1 MSGKYMATD
10 TYVKSTTYNISSKNA
25 KALFNGSALSSGLW
39 ELPNLNFTDPNLR
52 TVYFSIQHAEIPNTF
67 YIINSS
73 NDTLV
78 IDDGTQHVVVCPHG
92 NYNVT
97 TFITAITPLMP
108 VGYTWTYNQV
118 IAKLTLTKSS
128 GAFTLI
134 AAQSTIRD
142 IIGLGNS
149 NLSGT
154 AATMPNNVN
163 FLPTA
168 RLNIRSSAINF
179 NNYGIDGAADILA
192 TIQNTGGQT
201 ARILYQNYNNQRF
214 LVEQPNLAQMDLRIT
229 IDNGALCEFNGVDWY
244 ISIQIDREY
253 WGSPPPR
260 TDMFTQILA
269 AQQK

>member
-1 MSGKYMATD
+1 MASE

-78 IDDGTQHVVVCPHG
+78 IDDGTQHVIVCPHG

-149 NLSGT
+149 NLVSVAS

-201 ARILYQNYNNQRF
+201 SRILYQNYNNQRF

>member
-1 MSGKYMATD
+1 MGRKYMAE
-10 TYVKSTTYNISSKNA
+10 TYVRSNTYNISSKNA
-25 KALFNGSALSSGLW
+25 KTLFNGSALSSGLW

-73 NDTLV
+73 NDRLV
-78 IDDGTQHVVVCPHG
+78 IDDGTQHIVVCPHG

-108 VGYTWTYNQV
+108 AGYTWTYNQV

-128 GAFTLI
+128 GAFTLLSS
-134 AAQSTIRD
+134 QSTIRD

-149 NLSGT
+149 NITGS
-154 AATMPNNVN
+154 AVTMPNNVN

-179 NNYGIDGAADILA
+179 SNHGIDGSTDILA

-214 LVEQPNLAQMDLRIT
+214 LIEQANLAAFDLRIT

-244 ISIQIDREY
+244 ISIQIDFEY

-260 TDMFTQILA
+260 MDMFTRILA